1 MFVVGIVAKI
11 MIKAGLSTIVFSF
24 LYLVSLL
31 PFWVL
36 FLIADGIYIILYY
49 ITGYR
54 RKVVYDNLRK
64 SFPNKTVSEIKAIE
78 KKYYKYLGD
87 LIVETIKMITI
98 SKKQVLRRI
107 HLTNPELITQYHNNG
122 RSLIAAVGH
131 YCNWE
136 LCVLRFSLIP
146 EYQKIMVYKPLQDA
160 ESDKYYLNVRSRF
173 GVTLVPMRSTLRKL
187 TELRRSLTFTVLAAD
202 QTPVRHETQ
211 YYTQFLNQQ
220 TAVFEGIEKMAIMFN
235 SAIVFG
241 KIKRLKRGFYEYKF
255 VPMVDEPKQ
264 TKTYEITN
272 LYLRTLEEMIND
284 EPQYWLWSHRRWKFT
299 PEGMNA

>member
-1 MFVVGIVAKI
+1 
-11 MIKAGLSTIVFSF
+11 MIKAGLSTIVFFF

-31 PFWVL
+31 PFWFL
-36 FLIADGIYIILYY
+36 FLIADVLYVLLYY

-54 RKVVYDNLRK
+54 RKVVYENLRN
-64 SFPNKTVSEIKAIE
+64 SFPEKTEKEIRLLE
-78 KKYYKYLGD
+78 KQYFKYLGD
-87 LIVETIKMITI
+87 LIVETIKMISI
-98 SKKQVLRRI
+98 SEKQILRRVY
-107 HLTNPELITQYHNNG
+107 LTNPELIEKYHNEG

-136 LCVLRFSLIP
+136 WCVLRFSLIP
-146 EYQKIMVYKPLQDA
+146 QYQKIMVYKPLQDA
-160 ESDKYYLNVRSRF
+160 PSDKYYLKVRGRF
-173 GVTLVPMRSTLRKL
+173 GVTLVQMRSTLRKL

-241 KIKRLKRGFYEYKF
+241 KIKRVKRGFYEYKF

-264 TKTYEITN
+264 TEPYEITN
-272 LYLRTLEEMIND
+272 LYLHTLEDMIKE
-284 EPQYWLWSHRRWKFT
+284 EPQYWLWSHRRWKFK
-299 PEGMNA
+299 PEEVNG